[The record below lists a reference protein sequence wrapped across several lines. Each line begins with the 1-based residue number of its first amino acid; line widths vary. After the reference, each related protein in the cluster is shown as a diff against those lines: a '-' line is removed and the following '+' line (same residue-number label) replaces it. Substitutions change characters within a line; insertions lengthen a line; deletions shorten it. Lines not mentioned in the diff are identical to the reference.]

1 MYKNRTE
8 GRHWDVLEQDRV
20 LLEALDPDARD
31 NEFLYQHDLGVSRIR
46 FEIAKA
52 AKVQVKALMDHKKTK
67 RASSIA

>member
-1 MYKNRTE
+1 MIR
-8 GRHWDVLEQDRV
+8 
-20 LLEALDPDARD
+20 EALDPDARD